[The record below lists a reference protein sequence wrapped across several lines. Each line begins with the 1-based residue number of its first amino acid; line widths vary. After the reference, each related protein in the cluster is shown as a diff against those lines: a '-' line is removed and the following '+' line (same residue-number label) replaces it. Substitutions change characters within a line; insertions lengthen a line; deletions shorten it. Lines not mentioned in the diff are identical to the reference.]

1 MLQFLPITP
10 QRLSLIQKHTAEDNV
25 LGELGQI
32 IAKGWPNERQAVS
45 PTIAPYFDDRD
56 ELSMQNGVIF
66 KGERAVIP
74 QILRKDILNRIH
86 SSHIGMEGCLRRAR
100 ESVYWPRM
108 NAEVR
113 DFIQKC
119 ETCRTFDSHQC
130 KEPLKPHEVP
140 ARPWAKI
147 GLDLFMFDGHNYLI
161 ATDYYSNFF
170 EVDMLDATTSK
181 DVIRKLR
188 AQFA

>member
-1 MLQFLPITP
+1 
-10 QRLSLIQKHTAEDNV
+10 
-25 LGELGQI
+25 
-32 IAKGWPNERQAVS
+32 
-45 PTIAPYFDDRD
+45 
-56 ELSMQNGVIF
+56 MQNGVIF

-74 QILRKDILNRIH
+74 QALRMDIMNRIH
-86 SSHIGMEGCLRRAR
+86 SSHIGIEGCLRRAR

-119 ETCRTFDSHQC
+119 ETCRTFDNHQS

-147 GLDLFMFDGHNYLI
+147 GLDLFSFDGRTYLI

-170 EVDMLDATTSK
+170 EIDQLDSTTSK

-188 AQFA
+188 AQFVRHGIPDTCISDNGPQFA